1 MEIDKSLDRAKHR
14 SAAQAK
20 ERTLRIS
27 AYVVLI
33 IGALSMIMPFL
44 WMVTTS
50 LKTLNAIFV
59 QPKNWI
65 QMFVPTMLVWQNY
78 VDAWT
83 KVPFGQFYLNSII
96 VGMAVTVGQVFT
108 SSLAAY
114 AFARLTFPGR
124 DKLFFAYLATMM
136 IPGSVTM
143 IPVYV
148 LMRVFRWVDTYQALI
163 IPAIFSAYGTFMLR
177 QFFMTLP
184 KDLEDA
190 AKIDGCGFFRIY
202 MTIILPLS
210 KPALATLTV
219 FTFMGNWGSF
229 MWPLLVTNTMTMRT
243 LPIGLE
249 SFKTQYSTDW
259 HLLMAGSVMVMLP
272 IVIIF
277 IFTQRYFVESIK
289 LTGVKG

>member
-1 MEIDKSLDRAKHR
+1 MDIEKYVEKAKHM
-14 SAAQAK
+14 STAQSK

-27 AYVVLI
+27 AYAILI
-33 IGALSMIMPFL
+33 IGAVSMILPFL
-44 WMVTTS
+44 WMLTTS
-50 LKTLNAIFV
+50 FKTLNAIFV

-65 QMFVPTMLVWQNY
+65 QMFIPTMFVWQNY
-78 VDAWT
+78 VEAWT
-83 KVPFGQFYLNSII
+83 KVPFGKFYMNSVF
-96 VGMAVTVGQVFT
+96 VGLVVTAGQVFT

-114 AFARLTFPGR
+114 AFSRLTFPGR

-148 LMRVFRWVDTYQALI
+148 LMRVFGWVDTYKALI
-163 IPAIFSAYGTFMLR
+163 VPAIFSAYGTFMLR

-210 KPALATLTV
+210 KPAMATLTV

-243 LPIGLE
+243 LPVGLE

-259 HLLMAGSVMVMLP
+259 HLLMAGSVMTMLP
-272 IVIIF
+272 IIIIF
-277 IFTQRYFVESIK
+277 MFTQRYFVESIK

>member
-1 MEIDKSLDRAKHR
+1 MKIDKSLDRVKHR
-14 SAAQAK
+14 SAVQAK

-50 LKTLNAIFV
+50 LKTLNTIFV

-96 VGMAVTVGQVFT
+96 VGLAVTVGQVFT

-148 LMRVFRWVDTYQALI
+148 LMRVFGWVDTYQALI

>member
-1 MEIDKSLDRAKHR
+1 MDKKQQPR
-14 SAAQAK
+14 SAVRLSEAAQK
-20 ERTLRIS
+20 EKALQVF
-27 AYVVLI
+27 AYAVLG

-44 WMVTTS
+44 WMITTS
-50 LKTLNAIFV
+50 LKTLDAIYIR
-59 QPKNWI
+59 PKNWI
-65 QMFVPTMLVWQNY
+65 QMFIPTMFIWDNY
-78 VDAWT
+78 VQSF
-83 KVPFGQFYLNSII
+83 KVVPFAKFYMNSII
-96 VGMAVTVGQVFT
+96 VGIAVTVGQVFT

-114 AFARLTFPGR
+114 AFSRLEFKGR

-148 LMRVFRWVDTYQALI
+148 LMRLFNWVDTYNALI

-202 MTIILPLS
+202 TTIILPLS

-229 MWPLLVTNTMTMRT
+229 MWPCL
-243 LPIGLE
+243 
-249 SFKTQYSTDW
+249 S
-259 HLLMAGSVMVMLP
+259 
-272 IVIIF
+272 
-277 IFTQRYFVESIK
+277 
-289 LTGVKG
+289 LTR

>member
-1 MEIDKSLDRAKHR
+1 MSIIKKGNMNDKKIASKITLYLFL
-14 SAAQAK
+14 AA
-20 ERTLRIS
+20 
-27 AYVVLI
+27 
-33 IGALSMIMPFL
+33 GAVSMIVPFL

-50 LKTLNAIFV
+50 LKTLEAIYI

-65 QMFVPTMLVWQNY
+65 QMFIPTVFIWQNY
-78 VDAWT
+78 AEAFT
-83 KVPFGQFYLNSII
+83 KVPFAAFYLNSII
-96 VGMAVTVGQVFT
+96 VGAVVTIGQVMT

-114 AFARLTFPGR
+114 AFSRLQFPGR
-124 DKLFFAYLATMM
+124 DKVFFAYLATMM

-143 IPVYV
+143 IPVFV
-148 LMRVFRWVDTYQALI
+148 LMRMFNWIDTYKALI
-163 IPAIFSAYGTFMLR
+163 IPAIFTAYGTFMLR

-202 MTIILPLS
+202 WTIILPLS

-229 MWPLLVTNTMTMRT
+229 MWPLLVTNTMEMRT
-243 LPIGLE
+243 LPIGLQ
-249 SFKTQYSTDW
+249 SFQTQYATDW
-259 HLLMAGSVMVMLP
+259 HLLMAGSTMMMLP

-277 IFTQRYFVESIK
+277 MFTQRYFVE
-289 LTGVKG
+289 GVKLSGIKG